1 MPKRTGMHLL
11 KAVALR
17 SLPPGRH
24 ADGGGLYLVV
34 SKNGGGRS
42 WMFRTRRDGKLRD
55 MGLGSW
61 HSVTLEKARRKA
73 AALRDAFLDGRD
85 PLAEKRQARQVER
98 VAEAK
103 ATTFEQAA
111 QAYIRAHRAGWKSPK
126 SLKSWEH
133 TLNAFAYPVIGK
145 LPVDAIDTDLVMKVL
160 GQEVADADGPDGKP
174 ASLWNARPETASRL
188 RGRLESI
195 LDYARVI
202 GQRQGEN
209 PARWRGH
216 LDHLLPARQAVAKT
230 VHHPALPYRDLP
242 AFLAELRER
251 GGIAAR
257 ALEFAIL
264 AAARTGE
271 VIGARWAEFD
281 LNARLWTVPG
291 SRMKAGR
298 EHRAPLSEAAM
309 AVLVGL
315 RRAGERVFPISN
327 MAMGMLLRRMGR
339 GDLTVHGFRSS
350 FSDWCAEQTSFP
362 SEVREMALA
371 HAVGDKVEA
380 AYRRGD
386 LFEKRRQLAEAWARY
401 CGGEEPAERNVVRLA
416 GRAG

>member
-1 MPKRTGMHLL
+1 MPKRAGMHLL

-34 SKNGGGRS
+34 SKNGAGRS

-55 MGLGSW
+55 MGLGSL

-85 PLAEKRQARQVER
+85 PLAEKRQARQTER

-126 SLKSWEH
+126 SLVSWEH
-133 TLNAFAYPVIGK
+133 TLDAFAYPVIGK
-145 LPVDAIDTDLVMKVL
+145 LPVDAIDTNLVMKVL
-160 GQEVADADGPDGKP
+160 SKEIADGPNGKL
-174 ASLWNARPETASRL
+174 ASLWSARPETANRL
-188 RGRLESI
+188 RGRIESI

-202 GQRQGEN
+202 GLRQGEN

-216 LDHLLPARQAVAKT
+216 LDHSLPARQAVAKT
-230 VHHPALPYRDLP
+230 VHHAALPYP
-242 AFLAELRER
+242 EIANFMAELRSKE
-251 GGIAAR
+251 GIAAS
-257 ALEFAIL
+257 ALEFVIL
-264 AAARTGE
+264 TAARTGN
-271 VIGARWAEFD
+271 VLGARWAEID
-281 LNARLWTVPG
+281 LQSCLWTVPAE
-291 SRMKAGR
+291 RMKAGR
-298 EHRAPLSEAAM
+298 EHRVPLSETAM
-309 AVLVGL
+309 ALLAGL
-315 RRAGERVFPISN
+315 KRESDRVFPVSN
-327 MAMGMLLRRMGR
+327 MAMAMLLRRMGR
-339 GDLTVHGFRSS
+339 GDLTVHGFRST

-362 SEVREMALA
+362 AEVREMALA

-386 LFEKRRQLAEAWARY
+386 LFEKRRQLAEAWAHY
-401 CGGEEPAERNVVRLA
+401 CDGEAPAESKVVRLA

>member
-11 KAVALR
+11 KAIALR

-34 SKNGGGRS
+34 SKNGAGRS

-61 HSVTLEKARRKA
+61 RSVTLEKARRKA
-73 AALRDAFLDGRD
+73 ATLRDAFLDGRD
-85 PLAEKRQARQVER
+85 PLAEKKQARQAER

-103 ATTFEQAA
+103 ATTFEEAA
-111 QAYIRAHRAGWKSPK
+111 KAYIRAHRAGWKSPK
-126 SLKSWEH
+126 SQVSWEH
-133 TLNAFAYPVIGK
+133 TLSAFAYPVIGK

-160 GQEVADADGPDGKP
+160 EQEIADGPDGKP
-174 ASLWNARPETASRL
+174 ASLWSARPETASRL

-216 LDHLLPARQAVAKT
+216 LDHTLPARQAVART

-242 AFLAELRER
+242 AFLVELRER
-251 GGIAAR
+251 DGVAAR

-264 AAARTGE
+264 TAARTGE
-271 VIGARWAEFD
+271 VIGAQWQEIDFQ
-281 LNARLWTVPG
+281 ARLWVIPAD
-291 SRMKAGR
+291 RMKGR
-298 EHRAPLSEAAM
+298 ARAS
-309 AVLVGL
+309 G
-315 RRAGERVFPISN
+315 
-327 MAMGMLLRRMGR
+327 
-339 GDLTVHGFRSS
+339 
-350 FSDWCAEQTSFP
+350 
-362 SEVREMALA
+362 
-371 HAVGDKVEA
+371 
-380 AYRRGD
+380 
-386 LFEKRRQLAEAWARY
+386 
-401 CGGEEPAERNVVRLA
+401 PAERGCN
-416 GRAG
+416 GRAIAPEARG

>member
-11 KAVALR
+11 KAIALR

-24 ADGGGLYLVV
+24 ADGGGLYFAV
-34 SKNGGGRS
+34 SKNGAGRS
-42 WMFRTRRDGKLRD
+42 WMFRTRRDGMLRE

-85 PLAEKRQARQVER
+85 PIAEKKAARQAVR
-98 VAEAK
+98 VDEAK

-126 SLKSWEH
+126 SLVSWEH
-133 TLNAFAYPVIGK
+133 TLSAFAYPVIGK

-160 GQEVADADGPDGKP
+160 GQEVADGPGGKP

-188 RGRLESI
+188 RGRLECI

-202 GQRQGEN
+202 GERQGEN

-230 VHHPALPYRDLP
+230 VHHPALAYRDLP

-251 GGIAAR
+251 DGLAAR
-257 ALEFAIL
+257 ALEFTIL
-264 AAARTGE
+264 TTARTGE
-271 VIGARWAEFD
+271 VIGARWAEID
-281 LNARLWTVPG
+281 LDARLWTIPG

-298 EHRAPLSEAAM
+298 EHRVPLSGAAM
-309 AVLVGL
+309 ALLAGL
-315 RRAGERVFPISN
+315 KREGDRVFPVSN
-327 MAMGMLLRRMGR
+327 MAMAMLLRRMGH
-339 GDLTVHGFRSS
+339 GELTVHGFRSS
-350 FSDWCAEQTSFP
+350 FSDWCAEQTNYP

-386 LFEKRRQLAEAWARY
+386 LFEKRRQLAEAWAQY
-401 CGGEEPAERNVVRLA
+401 CEGSEPSENVVRLA